1 MNSMHTSRH
10 FWIASGIL
18 ILTLSISSLAELRG
32 SQELTASLAS
42 IPSTIAGWSAT
53 QEIDLDP
60 RTLERLR
67 ASSLVSREYAKGDD
81 RLGLFVAYYAHQ
93 SSSGYMHSPKICLP
107 GSGWEIEEP
116 GLAQVQTSRG
126 PVAVNRYVISN
137 SGQKAL
143 ILYWYQSTN
152 RITADEYVT
161 KLYMIH
167 DGLFYGRAGGSIARI
182 QLPLDPTAEAG
193 GLKFAGELMT
203 ALRDVLGT

>member
-1 MNSMHTSRH
+1 MPK
-10 FWIASGIL
+10 G
-18 ILTLSISSLAELRG
+18 
-32 SQELTASLAS
+32 
-42 IPSTIAGWSAT
+42 TIGWAF
-53 QEIDLDP
+53 LC
-60 RTLERLR
+60 
-67 ASSLVSREYAKGDD
+67 
-81 RLGLFVAYYAHQ
+81 
-93 SSSGYMHSPKICLP
+93 SSGYMHSPKICLP

-137 SGQKAL
+137 AGQKAL